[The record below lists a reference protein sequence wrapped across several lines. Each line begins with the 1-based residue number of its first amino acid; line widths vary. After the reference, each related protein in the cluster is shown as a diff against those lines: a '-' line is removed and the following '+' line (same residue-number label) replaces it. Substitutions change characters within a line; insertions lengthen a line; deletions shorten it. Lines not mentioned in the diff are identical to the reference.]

1 MLLHILRLDLTSGKH
16 HIGGSSTCAETALAL
31 REVTLLEVL
40 QEAIQ
45 ENAGR
50 DLTGDREERYPSVI
64 VTWSLVALSLVDV
77 DDGAI
82 FELLWEGLTFP
93 GVWTALLAFEGE
105 MRHLTWTP
113 QQGWLQYH

>member
-64 VTWSLVALSLVDV
+64 VT
-77 DDGAI
+77 
-82 FELLWEGLTFP
+82 
-93 GVWTALLAFEGE
+93 
-105 MRHLTWTP
+105 
-113 QQGWLQYH
+113 